1 MKIARSELNKP
12 LNVFNVTKLKGHTRP
27 YGSEFIYLHINC
39 MGTIEKRHMLDMC
52 ECVCE
57 CFCSLTECV
66 PSQSIFCVRFIL
78 TSFLCR
84 CTLLIFTLAT
94 RTNPINMFVTPLTV
108 TQLPKL
114 PPVKWA
120 IDRAKYACARCRN
133 ERQTSFGGDRC
144 CFVIIR
150 ATIISY
156 TRLMCEK
163 FIRINWSTLL
173 SLMICSACDI
183 CLFFFCVIRW
193 LWCERKEYSSAKFI
207 QTHFNEQIVEFL
219 RQ

>member
-1 MKIARSELNKP
+1 MMKIARTELNKP
-12 LNVFNVTKLKGHTRP
+12 LNVYNVTKLKGRTRP

-39 MGTIEKRHMLDMC
+39 MGTIEKRHMRAMC
-52 ECVCE
+52 ECICE

-114 PPVKWA
+114 PQW
-120 IDRAKYACARCRN
+120 
-133 ERQTSFGGDRC
+133 
-144 CFVIIR
+144 
-150 ATIISY
+150 
-156 TRLMCEK
+156 
-163 FIRINWSTLL
+163 
-173 SLMICSACDI
+173 
-183 CLFFFCVIRW
+183 
-193 LWCERKEYSSAKFI
+193 
-207 QTHFNEQIVEFL
+207 NEQSIEPSMLARAVEMSGKQAL
-219 RQ
+219 VVTVVVL